1 MGAHEYL
8 DVTRG
13 EVFQDV
19 FTLLALHDTCEEFHT
34 DVYIFQEVTEG
45 LEVLL
50 GENFRRSHQAGL
62 ETIVEGD
69 EHGHQCHE
77 GLARTDITLQEA
89 VHLATAA
96 HVGTYLV
103 HHSLLCPR
111 QLEGVNQFSS
121 PALFQNDDF
130 SLVLFFHVLAKLS
143 VTLQIFIDLLG
154 GFKGKTYFCKRIS
167 RIEESVMG
175 FPCT

>member
-8 DVTRG
+8 DVTCG

-34 DVYIFQEVTEG
+34 DIHIFQEVTEG

-50 GENFRRSHQAGL
+50 GEDFRRCHQAGL

-69 EHGHQCHE
+69 EHCHQCHE
-77 GLARTDITLQEA
+77 RLARAYVTLQES
-89 VHLATAA
+89 VHLATTA
-96 HVGTYLV
+96 HVGSYLV

-111 QLEGVNQFSS
+111 QLEGEVVGIETIEDVADAVEDIASVL
-121 PALFQNDDF
+121 A
-130 SLVLFFHVLAKLS
+130 SLVA
-143 VTLQIFIDLLG
+143 
-154 GFKGKTYFCKRIS
+154 RI
-167 RIEESVMG
+167 
-175 FPCT
+175 P

>member
-8 DVTRG
+8 DVTCG

-34 DVYIFQEVTEG
+34 DIHIFQEVSDG
-45 LEVLL
+45 LQMLFRED
-50 GENFRRSHQAGL
+50 FRRCHQAGL

-77 GLARTDITLQEA
+77 RLARAYVTLQEA

-111 QLEGVNQFSS
+111 QLEGEVVGIETIEDVADAVEDIAS
-121 PALFQNDDF
+121 
-130 SLVLFFHVLAKLS
+130 VLAPL
-143 VTLQIFIDLLG
+143 VA
-154 GFKGKTYFCKRIS
+154 RI
-167 RIEESVMG
+167 
-175 FPCT
+175 P

>member
-8 DVTRG
+8 DVTCG

-19 FTLLALHDTCEEFHT
+19 FALLALHDTCEEFHS

-111 QLEGVNQFSS
+111 QLEGEVVGIEAVEDVADAIEDIASILA
-121 PALFQNDDF
+121 P
-130 SLVLFFHVLAKLS
+130 LVA
-143 VTLQIFIDLLG
+143 
-154 GFKGKTYFCKRIS
+154 RI
-167 RIEESVMG
+167 
-175 FPCT
+175 P